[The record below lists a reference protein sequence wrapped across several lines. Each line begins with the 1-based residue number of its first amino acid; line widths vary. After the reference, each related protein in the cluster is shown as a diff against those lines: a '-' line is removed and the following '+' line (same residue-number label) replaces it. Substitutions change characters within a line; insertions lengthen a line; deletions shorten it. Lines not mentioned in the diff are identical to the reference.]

1 MQEQKLETRYGG
13 GLVIDVCR
21 ACHGFW
27 FDDKESLQLSPG
39 SVLHLFKLIHECSA
53 QPPVPLHSVMTCPR
67 CGERL
72 LPTTDLIRA
81 TRFTYFRCPRG
92 CGRHSTFFQFLR
104 EKSFVRDV
112 DPKQLA
118 ALREQVKTIHCSN
131 CGAPVELARS
141 AVCEHCRAPVSSL
154 DPAALKATLA
164 ELEAAEAK
172 RKSPDPTLPAR
183 LMIDRMKVRGFYDT
197 LERDFPSRQLSTFGQ
212 PSGLGLVEAGIAIL
226 FDALF

>member
-1 MQEQKLETRYGG
+1 MEEQKLEARYGG
-13 GLVIDVCR
+13 ELVVDVCR
-21 ACHGFW
+21 TCHGIW

-39 SVLHLFKLIHECSA
+39 SVIGLFKLIHECSA
-53 QPPVPLHSVMTCPR
+53 QPPTPLHAVMTCPR

-72 LPTTDLIRA
+72 LATTDMIRA

-104 EKSFVRDV
+104 EKNFVRDV

-118 ALREQVKTIHCSN
+118 ALKEHVKSIHCSN

-141 AVCEHCRAPVSSL
+141 AVCEHCRAPISSL

-172 RKSPDPTLPAR
+172 RKSLDPALPAR
-183 LMIDRMKVRGFYDT
+183 LMIDQMKVQGFYNN
-197 LERDFPSRQLSTFGQ
+197 LEREFPSRQNSALAGH
-212 PSGLGLVEAGIAIL
+212 SGLGLVEAGIEAL
-226 FDALF
+226 FDVLF